1 MVDINSI
8 PVELAGFREL
18 DSSVIDEVRRN
29 IDKHLGRL
37 SKLSNK
43 LENLHLTL
51 KTVHEREKGEIYDIK
66 ARMRDNG
73 KIFASHSMNRNLLA
87 AVDDAL
93 EKLAS
98 EIE

>member
-1 MVDINSI
+1 MDDINSI
-8 PVELAGFREL
+8 PVELAGFRRL
-18 DSSVIDEVRRN
+18 DRSVIDEVRRN
-29 IDKHLGRL
+29 IEKHLGRL
-37 SKLSNK
+37 SRLSSK

-51 KTVHEREKGEIYDIK
+51 KTLHEREKSEIYDIK

-73 KIFASHSMNRNLLA
+73 KIFVSHAMSRNLLA

-98 EIE
+98 ELE